1 MENKLLSQVV
11 NREGTELYLWKA
23 HHAVTGIPQYTGSP
37 QQARPC
43 RTQALHAPR
52 PSVPGPRPSAPR
64 PSAPG
69 PSAPGPFLPCAS
81 SSCSLPP
88 HTGRAGGWRS
98 PITPAPGLPASPW
111 PSTTWRGADVPG
123 RLSLPRPVC
132 SSPDCSPPPPGCS
145 LGPLPAVQ
153 RSACVAGT
161 RAWHLGFFQ
170 AEQGRQSRGAQS
182 RSELSRPHNKTT
194 LRPRLGFCDTV
205 EKSQQPEEGEGP
217 APAMWA
223 QAWELQNLTKSPP
236 HQSGFTQHCQGP
248 GALC

>member
-52 PSVPGPRPSAPR
+52 PS
-64 PSAPG
+64 APG
-69 PSAPGPFLPCAS
+69 PQLLAPFCRVPVPRVLFHLTQAGRGAGALPSLLLQA
-81 SSCSLPP
+81 SLPP
-88 HTGRAGGWRS
+88 R
-98 PITPAPGLPASPW
+98 GLPP
-111 PSTTWRGADVPG
+111 PGGEQTYLGAG
-123 RLSLPRPVC
+123 AARHLSLPRPVC